1 MTDGTVTTE
10 PKKPES
16 KITVVVGTKPSNGG
30 SDTPPAVS
38 KEAAKKEP
46 AKKETKKVEKQEYVG
61 KGKTDTV
68 YHVPL
73 SEIVVPKDSNP
84 RKIFDREALQG
95 LANSIA
101 NYGVVEPLTCVMR
114 DGKPTLIAG
123 ERRYRAAKL
132 SEQKS
137 VPVLFKEDDPA
148 TILPIQLI
156 ENLQHEDLHPL
167 EVAQAFKRLLGTT
180 MPIPTEKEPVKLN
193 VKGLA
198 KLSGKTSGWVSQR
211 LALLELPEA
220 IQNAFL
226 KNEISFSQVRELATI
241 EDEKEQAK
249 LLGKIRGSD
258 ENTRVS
264 DLKNTIDKAKAK
276 RRLAQKEEDE
286 TEDGKKK
293 RGRPAKEEPTTVP
306 NIRQKLDKVLDN
318 LKEAKFE
325 VRKVAE
331 LRETMGVVYTRYDSA
346 KSDDK
351 KIFYKGAVAALEWM
365 AGFREEL

>member
-1 MTDGTVTTE
+1 MTDGTATTE
-10 PKKPES
+10 PKKTES
-16 KITVVVGTKPSNGG
+16 KITVVGTKPSNGD
-30 SDTPPAVS
+30 SATPPP
-38 KEAAKKEP
+38 EKKEP
-46 AKKETKKVEKQEYVG
+46 AKKEPKKEPKKVEKQEYVG
-61 KGKTDTV
+61 KGETRPV
-68 YHVPL
+68 HPVPL

-95 LANSIA
+95 LAASIV
-101 NYGVVEPLTCVMR
+101 NFGVIEPIICVMR

-132 SEQKS
+132 AEQKTIPTMFT
-137 VPVLFKEDDPA
+137 VDDPTKIYA
-148 TILPIQLI
+148 IQLI
-156 ENLQHEDLHPL
+156 ENLQHEHLHPL
-167 EVAQAFKRLLGTT
+167 EEAQAFKRLLGTT
-180 MPIPTEKEPVKLN
+180 TTLPNEKEPVKLN

-198 KLSGKTSGWVSQR
+198 KMTGRTSGWVSQR
-211 LALLELPEA
+211 LSMLELPEA
-220 IQNAFL
+220 LQNAFL
-226 KNEISFSQVRELATI
+226 KNEISFSQMRELATI
-241 EDEKEQAK
+241 EDEKEQTR

-258 ENTRVS
+258 ETTRVS

-276 RRLAQKEEDE
+276 RRLAKKEGEEAED
-286 TEDGKKK
+286 DKKK
-293 RGRPAKEEPTTVP
+293 RGRPAKEEPTTMP
-306 NIRQKLDKVLDN
+306 SIRQKLDTVLDN

-331 LRETMGVVYTRYDSA
+331 LRETMGMVYTRYDSA